1 MVGVTRRLRRLEGH
15 LAPSTADRQQAAAAV
30 GSADGTEP
38 AARRPFELEDMFR
51 TKSVGGARLSPCGKW
66 LAYTV
71 TTTDR
76 VADSSETAL
85 WMVST
90 EGGSSSTAPVR
101 MTAKGTSAGSPRWS
115 PDGSMLT
122 FLSSRADPASDAP
135 DTTQVWALSL
145 CGLYPSC
152 YFIHTRSH
160 KRRHAPLQALLT
172 RRQEGYAG

>member
-1 MVGVTRRLRRLEGH
+1 MVGVTRRLRRLERH
-15 LAPSTADRQQAAAAV
+15 LAPSTAEPHRQQGAAPV
-30 GSADGTEP
+30 GSAGGSEP

-85 WMVST
+85 WMAST
-90 EGGSSSTAPVR
+90 AQSGSSTAPVR

-145 CGLYPSC
+145 CGSPLLPSL
-152 YFIHTRSH
+152 RLSH
-160 KRRHAPLQALLT
+160 A
-172 RRQEGYAG
+172 

>member
-1 MVGVTRRLRRLEGH
+1 
-15 LAPSTADRQQAAAAV
+15 
-30 GSADGTEP
+30 
-38 AARRPFELEDMFR
+38 MFR

-85 WMVST
+85 WMATTAQS
-90 EGGSSSTAPVR
+90 GSSTAPVR

-145 CGLYPSC
+145 CGSPLLPSL
-152 YFIHTRSH
+152 RLSH
-160 KRRHAPLQALLT
+160 A
-172 RRQEGYAG
+172 